1 MQPPHSLFF
10 RCPIRSPETYS
21 KTYVYGSSHQL
32 HTVLSRKHVEK
43 SRYHKA
49 TQRTKHRL
57 PQGDQGCRNG
67 LGCLDPHLPTTFVLE
82 HKNMSHNI
90 SNQMI
95 TAVRGND
102 VVLGTSSAFQH
113 APLLI
118 TRFLAEPVEMDVPK
132 SRTIG
137 KIFF

>member
-1 MQPPHSLFF
+1 VIKGVAMDLDVWILTFPPL
-10 RCPIRSPETYS
+10 
-21 KTYVYGSSHQL
+21 
-32 HTVLSRKHVEK
+32 
-43 SRYHKA
+43 
-49 TQRTKHRL
+49 
-57 PQGDQGCRNG
+57 
-67 LGCLDPHLPTTFVLE
+67 FVLE

-118 TRFLAEPVEMDVPK
+118 ARFLAEPVEMDVPK
-132 SRTIG
+132 SATIG
-137 KIFF
+137 KIFFNLSIAATRFRKKNQELGKKRKNGTI

>member
-1 MQPPHSLFF
+1 MDLDVWILTFPPL
-10 RCPIRSPETYS
+10 
-21 KTYVYGSSHQL
+21 
-32 HTVLSRKHVEK
+32 
-43 SRYHKA
+43 
-49 TQRTKHRL
+49 
-57 PQGDQGCRNG
+57 
-67 LGCLDPHLPTTFVLE
+67 FVLE

-113 APLLI
+113 APHLI

-137 KIFF
+137 KIFFLIYQLQPLDSEKKSRTGKKEKEWHNLADRRQGIPHQFTNNNHQIYK

>member
-1 MQPPHSLFF
+1 
-10 RCPIRSPETYS
+10 
-21 KTYVYGSSHQL
+21 
-32 HTVLSRKHVEK
+32 
-43 SRYHKA
+43 
-49 TQRTKHRL
+49 
-57 PQGDQGCRNG
+57 
-67 LGCLDPHLPTTFVLE
+67 
-82 HKNMSHNI
+82 
-90 SNQMI
+90 MI

-137 KIFF
+137 KIIFIFNLSIAATRFRKKSRTGKKERMAQFSRQFTNNKHQNN

>member
-1 MQPPHSLFF
+1 
-10 RCPIRSPETYS
+10 
-21 KTYVYGSSHQL
+21 
-32 HTVLSRKHVEK
+32 
-43 SRYHKA
+43 
-49 TQRTKHRL
+49 
-57 PQGDQGCRNG
+57 
-67 LGCLDPHLPTTFVLE
+67 
-82 HKNMSHNI
+82 MSHNI

-132 SRTIG
+132 STTIG
-137 KIFF
+137 KILFFYLSIAATKGRAWCKR